1 MIAGRFLV
9 ARRLLATGPIYLPI
23 DCACDF
29 VLTAALAYTQAL
41 WSQARTT
48 SACTMGRSYRCG
60 RKRTTVVVTTLTDK
74 RIWLDVKA
82 SDTVLDVK
90 KVIEAQEGFSVVQQR
105 LVYKGKLLEDCRT
118 LSVYKIIKESVRDPA
133 PGGEWY
139 NTLFLV
145 VRGG

>member
-1 MIAGRFLV
+1 
-9 ARRLLATGPIYLPI
+9 
-23 DCACDF
+23 
-29 VLTAALAYTQAL
+29 
-41 WSQARTT
+41 
-48 SACTMGRSYRCG
+48 MGRSYRCG
-60 RKRTTVVVTTLTDK
+60 RKRTTVVVTTLMGK

-139 NTLFLV
+139 NTLWLD

>member
-1 MIAGRFLV
+1 
-9 ARRLLATGPIYLPI
+9 
-23 DCACDF
+23 
-29 VLTAALAYTQAL
+29 
-41 WSQARTT
+41 
-48 SACTMGRSYRCG
+48 MGRSYRCG

>member
-1 MIAGRFLV
+1 
-9 ARRLLATGPIYLPI
+9 
-23 DCACDF
+23 
-29 VLTAALAYTQAL
+29 
-41 WSQARTT
+41 
-48 SACTMGRSYRCG
+48 MGRSYRCG

-139 NTLFLV
+139 NTLWLD

>member
-1 MIAGRFLV
+1 
-9 ARRLLATGPIYLPI
+9 
-23 DCACDF
+23 
-29 VLTAALAYTQAL
+29 
-41 WSQARTT
+41 
-48 SACTMGRSYRCG
+48 MGRSYRCG

-82 SDTVLDVK
+82 SDTVVDVK
-90 KVIEAQEGFSVVQQR
+90 KVIEAQEGFSVVQRR